1 MITCRV
7 YHDGSLKREMPFDTR
22 TIEEAREGDQRVWI
36 DVIDP
41 TDEELTD
48 LQGKLGL
55 QELAIED
62 SRRWDL

>member
-1 MITCRV
+1 VITCRV
-7 YHDGSLKREMPFDTR
+7 YHDCSLKREMPFDTR
-22 TIEEAREGDQRVWI
+22 TIEEARKGDQRVWI

-55 QELAIED
+55 HELAIED